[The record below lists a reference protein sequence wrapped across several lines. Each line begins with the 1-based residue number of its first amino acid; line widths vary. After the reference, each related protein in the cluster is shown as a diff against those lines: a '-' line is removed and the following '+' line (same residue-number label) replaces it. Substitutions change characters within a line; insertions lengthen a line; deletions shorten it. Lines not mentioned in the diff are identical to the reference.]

1 MHRCLL
7 PFVLVFAVA
16 AQPLAGQSTVT
27 GIRNLNFG
35 IVIRGVATSVPPN
48 DPIRSGR
55 FYVRHRLNRQVQLRF
70 TLPTNLVRAGGGN
83 LPITFAGTD
92 AIAQGTAGTSVPVNF
107 NPNVIQTFTLV
118 TSADFYINV
127 GGRVS
132 PAAGQAT
139 GNYTGTITLTCT
151 FF

>member
-1 MHRCLL
+1 
-7 PFVLVFAVA
+7 
-16 AQPLAGQSTVT
+16 
-27 GIRNLNFG
+27 
-35 IVIRGVATSVPPN
+35 
-48 DPIRSGR
+48 
-55 FYVRHRLNRQVQLRF
+55 
-70 TLPTNLVRAGGGN
+70 
-83 LPITFAGTD
+83 
-92 AIAQGTAGTSVPVNF
+92 VNF